1 MNLFYDINK
10 NSRSNTQLFF
20 LNENS
25 IVKIFNTQNVVSTF
39 VLVNQALLGIRSM
52 YSILLEYR
60 INSFEH
66 FEFDS
71 RHIP

>member
-1 MNLFYDINK
+1 MTLIKIHVQIHNY
-10 NSRSNTQLFF
+10 FF

-25 IVKIFNTQNVVSTF
+25 IVKMFNTQNVVSTF

-52 YSILLEYR
+52 YSILF
-60 INSFEH
+60 SFEH

>member
-1 MNLFYDINK
+1 MTLIKFTF
-10 NSRSNTQLFF
+10 NTQLIF
-20 LNENS
+20 NENS
-25 IVKIFNTQNVVSTF
+25 IVKISNTQNVVSTF
-39 VLVNQALLGIRSM
+39 VLVNQALLGIRNM
-52 YSILLEYR
+52 YSILFECR

>member
-1 MNLFYDINK
+1 MTLIKIHVQVHNY
-10 NSRSNTQLFF
+10 FF

-25 IVKIFNTQNVVSTF
+25 IVKMFNTQNVVSTF

-52 YSILLEYR
+52 YSISFEYR